1 MKNINYFDI
10 YSLDQGNTMKN
21 NENKKKMNAVQYM
34 KHFEETKAMMEAIG
48 DKVDS
53 EQKALMEAAVPDTNE
68 KGIFEM
74 GNLLD
79 VNTIDTEANQ
89 PRIYNSPVQSLSD
102 GDKSVVADDFAQ
114 MLMNMKADTVDLE
127 QIGPM
132 STAIGMKHGIVT
144 GVEDFIR
151 ELINTAVEK
160 QDSQGIA
167 LGQDEVPGVEM
178 ANEEMNGGMPEM
190 MSGMDVAVVTEPI
203 MDVGMEPELSEV
215 SALGD
220 ETASALEMPEESS
233 SDLALPDAGTNMD
246 LENPAA
252 PMDEVS
258 PEGVSEELPLDVPE
272 ALGSEVTPEE
282 VKSEK
287 DDAAKAGEL
296 EDMAKADGN
305 DEAAVI
311 AGELKEKE
319 SDEAKDLESKLNGSE
334 EKPEESEES
343 EEDEE
348 PKLEAQLES
357 IKEKFNSNKEVTNK
371 LQVIKENFLESQTPV
386 IEASTPVADVVNSEM
401 SQEPVV
407 EQCVGGADT
416 KPMVEEADTTSENDA
431 PETEEAMVENENL
444 YESAKAQ
451 LESIAAEYH
460 AGENAK
466 LEAEQRDRALDAKL
480 ESIVTG
486 YHAVEA
492 AKVEAVEKEVK
503 VTAQLESIAA
513 EYHDKTKKAKLE
525 SVQSRT
531 KAAERIKDLI
541 K

>member
-1 MKNINYFDI
+1 MKND
-10 YSLDQGNTMKN
+10 
-21 NENKKKMNAVQYM
+21 KKKEKMNAVQYM

-53 EQKALMEAAVPDTNE
+53 EQKTLMEAAAPDTNE

-89 PRIYNSPVQSLSD
+89 PRIYNSPMQPLSA

-178 ANEEMNGGMPEM
+178 ANEEMNGGMPVVD
-190 MSGMDVAVVTEPI
+190 GMDVSVVGVDPMTEPEPVL
-203 MDVGMEPELSEV
+203 DVEMEPELGEV
-215 SALGD
+215 SSLGD
-220 ETASALEMPEESS
+220 ETASALDMPEEGS
-233 SDLALPDAGTNMD
+233 SDLALPDSDMNMD

-252 PMDEVS
+252 PMDDMS
-258 PEGVSEELPLDVPE
+258 SEEAPLDVPA
-272 ALGSEVTPEE
+272 ALGSEVSPEE
-282 VKSEK
+282 VESEK

-305 DEAAVI
+305 EEAASI

-319 SDEAKDLESKLNGSE
+319 SDEAKDLEAKLDEGE
-334 EKPEESEES
+334 KKPEELKVDDKDD
-343 EEDEE
+343 EDDE

-357 IKEKFNSNKEVTNK
+357 IKEKFNTSKVVDAKLEAVKQDFLDKQIPVTET
-371 LQVIKENFLESQTPV
+371 VVESTEGSV
-386 IEASTPVADVVNSEM
+386 ASAVKADE

-407 EQCVGGADT
+407 EQCVGDT
-416 KPMVEEADTTSENDA
+416 KPMVEDVDTTSENDSS
-431 PETEEAMVENENL
+431 EGDAMMEGENL

-451 LESIAAEYH
+451 LESIATEYH

-486 YHAVEA
+486 YHAAETAKLEA
-492 AKVEAVEKEVK
+492 IEKEVK

-513 EYHDKTKKAKLE
+513 EYHDKSKKAKLE
-525 SVQSRT
+525 SIQSRT
-531 KAAERIKDLI
+531 KAAERIKDLT